1 MSHLE
6 CYKSYFIH
14 YDKIRE
20 NMYNLGKPQA
30 RYTSET
36 RLLKGTP
43 MEPAKLPRINNKEYV
58 ME

>member
-1 MSHLE
+1 LE